1 MLEQIER
8 IYNLKEVRI
17 HALDIW
23 VRIELHLQYHLFE
36 FVLNAYYE

>member
-1 MLEQIER
+1 MLEQKQQ
-8 IYNLKEVRI
+8 IYNLREVRI

-36 FVLNAYYE
+36 FVLNEYYE